1 MLKLITETSCEPE
14 ERMTLDELARLG
26 AQRMIQEAIRVEVEE
41 YVNRFSDERDPRGHA
56 QVVRNGYGKARR
68 ITVGSGTMEIRAPRV
83 HDRREGHK
91 FSSSILP
98 PYVRRSPNV
107 ESVLPV
113 LYLRGLSTGD
123 FAPAL
128 RDLLGEEASGL
139 SSSSINRLTEQ
150 FHDEYQA
157 FRRRDL
163 SQEDYV
169 YIWADGVHFNVR
181 LEKDRLS
188 VLVIV
193 GVRMDG
199 QKEVLA
205 LEDAHGESKE
215 SWLTVLRD
223 LQARGLRAPLL
234 AVADGALGFWNA
246 LAEVYPETDRQQC
259 WVHKVANVLDKLP
272 KRLQARAKAQLHEI
286 MNAPTEKAAKEE
298 KKKFEREF
306 GAKYPK
312 AVDSLNRDWEHL
324 VTLYGYPA
332 EHWIHLRTTNPIEST
347 FSTVKLRTRTT
358 RGAGSRKAGLAM
370 AFKLMM
376 MAQESWRA
384 INAPHLVALIKQG
397 VPFKDGERQIAEK
410 NQITQ
415 KKDAA

>member
-1 MLKLITETSCEPE
+1 
-14 ERMTLDELARLG
+14 
-26 AQRMIQEAIRVEVEE
+26 
-41 YVNRFSDERDPRGHA
+41 
-56 QVVRNGYGKARR
+56 
-68 ITVGSGTMEIRAPRV
+68 
-83 HDRREGHK
+83 
-91 FSSSILP
+91 
-98 PYVRRSPNV
+98 
-107 ESVLPV
+107 
-113 LYLRGLSTGD
+113 
-123 FAPAL
+123 
-128 RDLLGEEASGL
+128 
-139 SSSSINRLTEQ
+139 
-150 FHDEYQA
+150 
-157 FRRRDL
+157 
-163 SQEDYV
+163 
-169 YIWADGVHFNVR
+169 VHFNVR

-358 RGAGSRKAGLAM
+358 RGAGRVGDGVQTDDDGARIVASH
-370 AFKLMM
+370 
-376 MAQESWRA
+376 QRA
-384 INAPHLVALIKQG
+384 PLGRFDQTG
-397 VPFKDGERQIAEK
+397 SPFQRW
-410 NQITQ
+410 
-415 KKDAA
+415 

>member
-1 MLKLITETSCEPE
+1 MLKLITESSCEPE
-14 ERMTLDELARLG
+14 VNVTLDELARLG
-26 AQRMIQEAIRVEVEE
+26 AQRMIKEALLVEVEE
-41 YVNRFSDERDPRGHA
+41 YVSRLSDVRDDRGHA

-68 ITVGSGTMEIRAPRV
+68 ITVGSGTLEIRAPRV
-83 HDRREGHK
+83 HDRREGSK
-91 FSSSILP
+91 FTSAILP

-150 FHDEYQA
+150 FHEEYQSL
-157 FRRRDL
+157 RRRDF

-169 YIWADGVHFNVR
+169 YIWADGVHFNLR

-188 VLVIV
+188 ALVIV
-193 GVRMDG
+193 GVRLDG

-215 SWLTVLRD
+215 SWLTVLLD
-223 LQARGLRAPLL
+223 LKARGLRAPLL

-272 KRLQARAKAQLHEI
+272 KRLRARAKAQLHEI
-286 MNAPTEKAAKEE
+286 MNAPTEKAAEEE
-298 KKKFEREF
+298 KQRFEREF

-312 AVDSLNRDWEHL
+312 ALDSLTRDWEYL

-384 INAPHLVALIKQG
+384 INAPHLIALLKQG
-397 VPFKDGERQIAEK
+397 ITFKDGERQKTEK
-410 NQITQ
+410 AKLTQ
-415 KKDAA
+415 AKDAA